1 MTETAR
7 KEIETIAIKDPDAIR
22 IVIEEAYSRGITS
35 RGGRQI
41 AAAIIKEWHDS
52 QKKSTTPK
60 TKEF

>member
-1 MTETAR
+1 MTNSVR
-7 KEIETIAIKDPDAIR
+7 KHIETIAIKDPEAIR

-41 AAAIIKEWHDS
+41 AAAIIKEWHNR
-52 QKKSTTPK
+52 QAKKPTPI